1 MTTNSNEI
9 GRKLRRLRKI
19 RQISLT
25 KLAQETGMS
34 YSYLSGLENG
44 KHSIT
49 ISNLQR
55 LAEYFDIDLLN
66 FLDTKNDDG
75 AIFIGKEDR
84 ECFLTE
90 DGVSFKVITSETAK
104 KLQVTLVEL
113 PPYSPAERHIHN
125 HGDGEEFLTVL
136 NGKLFVMVGED
147 KYELQEGDAVFFN
160 SSLEHVMYTEDKKAR
175 FFLIV
180 SPPYGRRIV
189 PGKHEANEKKE

>member
-1 MTTNSNEI
+1 MTTNSIVI
-9 GRKLRRLRKI
+9 GKKLRRLRKI

-25 KLAQETGMS
+25 KLSQETGMS

-66 FLDTKNDDG
+66 FLDNKNDEE
-75 AIFIGKEDR
+75 ATFIGKEDR
-84 ECFLTE
+84 ECLLTE
-90 DGVSFKVITSETAK
+90 DGVSFKVITSEKSK

-113 PPYSPAERHIHN
+113 PPNSPSERHIHN
-125 HGDGEEFLTVL
+125 HGEGEEFITVL
-136 NGKLFVMVGED
+136 DGKLFVMVGEE
-147 KYELQEGDAVFFN
+147 KYELNEGDSVFFN
-160 SSLEHVMYTEDKKAR
+160 SALEHVMYTEDKNAK

-180 SPPYGRRIV
+180 SPPYGRKIV
-189 PGKHEANEKKE
+189 PGNHEISEKE